1 MPSWQPRARDARP
14 CRPACMDEALLAE
27 YRASTYLVC
36 VDRVDW
42 PAIVI
47 ERALPATLQ
56 ALVGTQPWAF
66 ITAWNPGSIR
76 RPGELNQAAQ
86 RSLLGELPDNTLTL
100 PAIGIGPDGWYEPS
114 LFVVG
119 PEFPVLDALATTY
132 RQNAY
137 LRGRGAD
144 HASLHVMR
152 P

>member
-1 MPSWQPRARDARP
+1 
-14 CRPACMDEALLAE
+14 MDEALLAQ

-36 VDRVDW
+36 VDRVRW

-47 ERALPATLQ
+47 EQALPATLQ

-76 RPGELNQAAQ
+76 RADEPNQAAQ
-86 RSLLGELPDNTLTL
+86 RKLLGELPRNTLSL

-119 PEFPVLDALATTY
+119 PEFAALDALATAF

-144 HASLHVMR
+144 HASLYVVR

>member
-1 MPSWQPRARDARP
+1 
-14 CRPACMDEALLAE
+14 MDEALLAE
-27 YRASTYLVC
+27 YRASIYLVC
-36 VDRVDW
+36 VDRVQW
-42 PAIVI
+42 PALVLKQ
-47 ERALPATLQ
+47 ALPAILQ

-76 RPGELNQAAQ
+76 RPGEPNQAAQ
-86 RSLLGELPDNTLTL
+86 RSLLRELGKLAENTLTL

-119 PEFPVLDALATTY
+119 PEFAMFDALAATY

-137 LRGRGAD
+137 LRGRGAG
-144 HASLHVMR
+144 HASLHVTR